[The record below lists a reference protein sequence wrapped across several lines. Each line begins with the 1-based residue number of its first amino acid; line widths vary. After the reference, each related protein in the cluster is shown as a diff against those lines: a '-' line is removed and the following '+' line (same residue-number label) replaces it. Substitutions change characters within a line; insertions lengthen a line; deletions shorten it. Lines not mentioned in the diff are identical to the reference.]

1 MRWPSPSD
9 VTENR
14 RSDRERGDEEDKV
27 RSVLIVDDE
36 VGTRESLKL
45 ILKKDY
51 DVLLAKDAEEAFLQ
65 IKEQTP
71 DVILLDIILPDQDG
85 LRVLE
90 KIKKN
95 DSDSIIIMITATKTV
110 KTAVEAMKLGAF
122 DYITKP
128 FDVDELRLIVSR
140 ALSTQALQKE
150 VQYLR
155 EEVDR
160 SFGFGDLIG
169 KSKAMREIFS
179 LVRQVAD
186 SKSTILVMGE
196 SGTGKELVS
205 RAIHFHSNRKT
216 QPFVTINCAAIPETL
231 IESEL
236 FGHER
241 GAFTHAIEKKL
252 GRFEIAHQGTLF
264 LDEIGELSLTTQAKI
279 LRFLQEREFNRVGG
293 SKTIKVDVRL
303 ITATNKD
310 PNQLIK
316 QGRFREDLY
325 YRINVV
331 PIVLPPLR
339 DRREDIPLLLD
350 HFIQKFNSENNK
362 HVKGVSEESLAI
374 LMDYDWPGNVR
385 ELENLIERAVTLTSN
400 GYIQPNELPL
410 SLIHLPEFESIKESV
425 LGGRISLVEG
435 EEKFEREIIQDALKK
450 ANYVQSHA
458 ADMLGISRRIL
469 KYKMDKLGISQFQER
484 DAAE

>member
-9 VTENR
+9 VTKNR
-14 RSDRERGDEEDKV
+14 RRDRERGDEEDKV

-458 ADMLGISRRIL
+458 AGMLGISRRIL